1 MNRIPVPGLRRA
13 SLVRGTTFFALWVAM
28 AGGGAATSVV
38 GIVAAGLA
46 TWSSLALMPPG
57 TGPGPIRPLR
67 ALRLAPRFVWAS
79 TVAGV
84 DIARRAFSPRM
95 PLAPGYVTHRLAV
108 PPGAASLFA
117 SITSLLPGTLP
128 AGTDAAGDLV
138 YHCLDVGQPVAAEI
152 AVEEAAF
159 MELLA

>member
-1 MNRIPVPGLRRA
+1 VARPAA
-13 SLVRGTTFFALWVAM
+13 STPTKD
-28 AGGGAATSVV
+28 
-38 GIVAAGLA
+38 VAAPPPAIA

-67 ALRLAPRFVWAS
+67 ALRLALRFVWAS

-138 YHCLDVGQPVAAEI
+138 YHCLDVGQPVAAEL

-159 MELLA
+159 MEVLA